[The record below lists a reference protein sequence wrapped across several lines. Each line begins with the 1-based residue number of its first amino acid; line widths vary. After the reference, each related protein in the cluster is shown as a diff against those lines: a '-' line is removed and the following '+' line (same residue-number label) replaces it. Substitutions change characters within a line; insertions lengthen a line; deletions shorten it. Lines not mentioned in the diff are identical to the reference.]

1 MGTTTMNSIHEM
13 TKSHLNNIMQ
23 IMVFKLNDGVYYGTN
38 VSKIKSIEDFRK
50 YKLIK
55 NNIKNDGNKEILEGY
70 IEYQKKIV
78 PFLNIEKWLSLYDK
92 NNEYRVTIVSEF
104 NKKTISFPVFDV
116 DNIYNI
122 AIEKLQTSHVNKELI
137 TYSTLLEIDGVEET
151 CLILDVE
158 RLIEEVFGIDS
169 IIDELDDTEV
179 ESDKIVLIAEDSNSA
194 RHIIEQIMKKT
205 TLEYKIFEHGKAI
218 LDYIKELDEAQRD
231 KIGLIITDLEMPHI
245 DGYQVVKFIK
255 NSKNLNHVPIIVNS
269 SMSNTGVKFKT
280 EELGADAFVSKTDP
294 INFIKA
300 LKENILK

>member
-55 NNIKNDGNKEILEGY
+55 NNIKNAGDKEILEGY

-78 PFLNIEKWLSLYDK
+78 PFLNIEKWLSLYNK
-92 NNEYRVTIVSEF
+92 TNEYRVTIVSEF

-137 TYSTLLEIDGVEET
+137 TYSTLLEINGQEET

-158 RLIEEVFGIDS
+158 KLIEEVFGIDS
-169 IIDELDDTEV
+169 IIDELKNVEV

-194 RHIIEQIMKKT
+194 RQIIKQIMQKT
-205 TLEYKIFEHGKAI
+205 KLEYKIFEHGKAI
-218 LDYIKELDEAQRD
+218 LDYIKELDNIQTE
-231 KIGLIITDLEMPHI
+231 KIGLIITDLEMPFI
-245 DGYQVVKFIK
+245 DGYQVIKFIK
-255 NSKNLNHVPIIVNS
+255 DNKSLNHIPIIINS

-280 EELGADAFVSKTDP
+280 EELGADGFVSKTDP
-294 INFIKA
+294 INFIEEIK
-300 LKENILK
+300 KNILK

>member
-55 NNIKNDGNKEILEGY
+55 NNIKNDGNREILEGY

-78 PFLNIEKWLSLYDK
+78 PFLNIEKWLNLYDK

-122 AIEKLQTSHVNKELI
+122 SIEKLQTSHVNKELI

-169 IIDELDDTEV
+169 IIDELEDTEV
-179 ESDKIVLIAEDSNSA
+179 DSDKMVLIAEDSNSA
-194 RHIIEQIMKKT
+194 RHIIEQIMLKT
-205 TLEYKIFEHGKAI
+205 KLEYKIFEHGRAI
-218 LDYIKELDEAQRD
+218 LDYLKELDETQ
-231 KIGLIITDLEMPHI
+231 KEELGLIITDLEMPHI

-255 NSKNLNHVPIIVNS
+255 ESKNLNHIPIVVNS

-280 EELGADAFVSKTDP
+280 EELGADGFVSKTDP
-294 INFIKA
+294 INFIKEI
-300 LKENILK
+300 KENILK

>member
-1 MGTTTMNSIHEM
+1 MATTTMNSIHEM
-13 TKSHLNNIMQ
+13 TKSHLNNVMQ

-50 YKLIK
+50 YQLIK
-55 NNIKNDGNKEILEGY
+55 NNIKNDKGIDILEGY

-78 PFLNIEKWLSLYDK
+78 PFLNIEKWLGLYDK

-122 AIEKLQTSHVNKELI
+122 SIEKLQTSHGNKELI

-158 RLIEEVFGIDS
+158 RLIEEVFGIDA
-169 IIDELDDTEV
+169 ILEELEDIEV
-179 ESDKIVLIAEDSNSA
+179 DSNKIVLVAEDSNSA
-194 RHIIEQIMKKT
+194 RHIIENIMKKT
-205 TLEYKIFEHGKAI
+205 KLEYKIFEHGKAI
-218 LDYIKELDEAQRD
+218 LDYIKDLDEKEIAN
-231 KIGLIITDLEMPHI
+231 IGLIITDLEMPHI

-255 NSKNLNHVPIIVNS
+255 DSKILNHIPVVVNS
-269 SMSNTGVKFKT
+269 SMSNRGVKFKT
-280 EELGADAFVSKTDP
+280 EELGANAFVSKTDP
-294 INFIKA
+294 INFVKEIQ
-300 LKENILK
+300 ENILK